1 MHAIRK
7 LADGLIGLSAILGT
21 LGLLA
26 ELVVILIDVIGRA
39 LGSPLYGA
47 QDVTTMSMVIL
58 VFGAMALCDRA
69 GGHISVDLL
78 ENRFPGWLNRIL
90 DIVSALFG
98 AVIFAA
104 LAWTVMESAKL
115 SVMLNLSTN
124 LIKLPKAWFQYAL
137 SVFAIV
143 TALGM
148 LLRAVELTFTDRDV
162 RKEGTP
168 EA

>member
-39 LGSPLYGA
+39 FGAPLYGS
-47 QDVTTMSMVIL
+47 QDVTTMAMVIL
-58 VFGAMALCDRA
+58 VFGAMALCDRN

-78 ENRFPGWLNRIL
+78 EHRFPNWLNRVF
-90 DIVSALFG
+90 DVAAALIG
-98 AVIFAA
+98 AVIFAG
-104 LAWTVMESAKL
+104 LAWAVLESAKL

-137 SVFAIV
+137 SAFAVI

-148 LLRAVELTFTDRDV
+148 LLRAVELTFTGRDV